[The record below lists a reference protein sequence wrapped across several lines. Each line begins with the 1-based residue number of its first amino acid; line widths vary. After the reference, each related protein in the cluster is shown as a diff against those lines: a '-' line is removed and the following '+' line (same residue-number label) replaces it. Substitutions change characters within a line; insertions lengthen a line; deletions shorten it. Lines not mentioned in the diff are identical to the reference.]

1 MRPRTSL
8 PTTMLSPLTSSMI
21 ASTRPISIAAKSIVT
36 RFAGPPNSE
45 ATAAVVRIHSG
56 RPAPQR
62 RPLHAPTH
70 RKSRT
75 DPPLFPLFPPSLSF
89 RLRRGRAEEG
99 PPFEWEATGGS
110 LGLLSVCGWGRRGE
124 TFRELERR
132 FVERIVDHF
141 EFLTGAQQDILIAD
155 SVEEG

>member
-89 RLRRGRAEEG
+89 RPPGAGRGRAAIRVEG
-99 PPFEWEATGGS
+99 DGG
-110 LGLLSVCGWGRRGE
+110 
-124 TFRELERR
+124 
-132 FVERIVDHF
+132 
-141 EFLTGAQQDILIAD
+141 GALAFFPYAGG
-155 SVEEG
+155 VVGGGP